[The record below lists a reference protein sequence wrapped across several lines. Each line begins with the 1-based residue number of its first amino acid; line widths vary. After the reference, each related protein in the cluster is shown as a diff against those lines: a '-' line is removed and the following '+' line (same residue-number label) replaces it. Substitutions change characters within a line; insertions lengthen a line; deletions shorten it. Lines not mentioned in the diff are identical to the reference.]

1 MNNNQN
7 NRGDS
12 HHHHLD
18 KEKCRFEPLCVNIM
32 HETAENC
39 KFRKALWTGCK
50 MQVTLMCIPS
60 DCEIGLESHHDTD
73 QLIVIESGRGV
84 LTMGSCKER
93 AELKKCVGA
102 GDAVFVPAGTWHNIK
117 NSGGCPLRV
126 FSVYA
131 PPAHKKGTVH
141 KTKADADKEEY

>member
-1 MNNNQN
+1 MNGNQN
-7 NRGDS
+7 NCGGN
-12 HHHHLD
+12 HHRRE
-18 KEKCRFEPLCVNIM
+18 KEECRFEPLCVSIM

-39 KFRKALWTGCK
+39 NFRKALWTGCK

-84 LTMGSCKER
+84 LTMSSRKEKC
-93 AELKKCVGA
+93 EHKKCVGA

-141 KTKADADKEEY
+141 TTKADADKAEY